1 MCVMVY
7 HLGDLHGELGL
18 GETLQDEVVAVL
30 QRVVRNGVHSH
41 RRCGALGATASVR
54 FHFAVIAIALC
65 TWRVRAQLAN
75 AIKTKKVDV
84 EARRGVQV
92 RCMYK
97 RSSPA
102 WLAL

>member
-1 MCVMVY
+1 MCVVVY

-30 QRVVRNGVHSH
+30 QRVVRDGVHSH

-65 TWRVRAQLAN
+65 VRRVRAQLAN
-75 AIKTKKVDV
+75 AIKKKKTKKVDV
-84 EARRGVQV
+84 EARRSGTLYVQ
-92 RCMYK
+92 
-97 RSSPA
+97 A
-102 WLAL
+102 